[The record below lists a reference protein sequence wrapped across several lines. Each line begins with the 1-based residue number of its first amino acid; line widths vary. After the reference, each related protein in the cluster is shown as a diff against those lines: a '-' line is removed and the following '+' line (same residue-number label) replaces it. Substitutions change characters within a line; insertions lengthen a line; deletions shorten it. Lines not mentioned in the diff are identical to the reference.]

1 MHCRLLGSCIL
12 LLVTV
17 LCGSTAADAFGA
29 LAVDANRGVRYGYSF
44 NYANVADAR
53 ARANKECGGDCTI
66 VLTFQN
72 TCAAYAADQSR
83 ANGATGWGRGETK
96 ETAQKVAL
104 SYCKRYGGTSCQ
116 VRVSACE
123 STIATDD
130 RAQMTHEG
138 TPPSEEAVA
147 SLPDAPAPTIAP
159 SATKTSPS
167 NAPTIAPPVSPSTT
181 IAPITN
187 LPPDG
192 ARRVALVIGN
202 DAYENL
208 DHLQKAVNDARSI
221 SAALTQLGFEVVRA
235 ENVARRTMNQK
246 IVEFTSKIGR
256 GDTAFF
262 FYSGHGIE
270 IRGVNYLLAVDTPA
284 ANDGQE
290 GLITSEGIPA
300 DTIID
305 QLQEHGAKVS
315 LLVLD
320 ACREN
325 PFKKP
330 GSRGVG
336 ATRGLAQMTTPE
348 GVFVLYSAG
357 VGQTALDRLSDADPN
372 PNSVFT
378 RTFSHVLTTP
388 GMTVQEMAKTTQAE
402 VRKLAATVNHPQMPA
417 YYDQILGQF
426 TFTRAQ

>member
-1 MHCRLLGSCIL
+1 
-12 LLVTV
+12 
-17 LCGSTAADAFGA
+17 
-29 LAVDANRGVRYGYSF
+29 
-44 NYANVADAR
+44 
-53 ARANKECGGDCTI
+53 
-66 VLTFQN
+66 
-72 TCAAYAADQSR
+72 
-83 ANGATGWGRGETK
+83 
-96 ETAQKVAL
+96 
-104 SYCKRYGGTSCQ
+104 
-116 VRVSACE
+116 
-123 STIATDD
+123 
-130 RAQMTHEG
+130 
-138 TPPSEEAVA
+138 
-147 SLPDAPAPTIAP
+147 
-159 SATKTSPS
+159 
-167 NAPTIAPPVSPSTT
+167 
-181 IAPITN
+181 
-187 LPPDG
+187 
-192 ARRVALVIGN
+192 
-202 DAYENL
+202 
-208 DHLQKAVNDARSI
+208 
-221 SAALTQLGFEVVRA
+221 
-235 ENVARRTMNQK
+235 
-246 IVEFTSKIGR
+246 VEFTSKVGR

-270 IRGVNYLLAVDTPA
+270 IRGINYLLAVDTPA

-315 LLVLD
+315 MLVLD

-357 VGQTALDRLSDADPN
+357 VGQTALDRLSDSDPN